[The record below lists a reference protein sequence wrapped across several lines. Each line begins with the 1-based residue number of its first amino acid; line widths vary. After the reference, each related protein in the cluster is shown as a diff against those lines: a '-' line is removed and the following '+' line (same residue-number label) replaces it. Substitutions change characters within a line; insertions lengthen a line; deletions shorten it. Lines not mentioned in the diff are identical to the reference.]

1 MNHAIPGVV
10 RNIGGK
16 VVETVSLRDIY
27 DFIDPSP
34 PFHDWASRVMGVARL
49 AEGKDYLKATVK
61 TAGRPRTEYYLTI
74 SAGKKVSTAA
84 LSAKG
89 QVVREA
95 LNERPIKGR
104 REKREEAKAK
114 VQKVPKTLHEALR
127 LAADLS
133 EKNQE
138 LIKKIEES
146 QFMNQFARLIVE
158 QVQVAFPSRL
168 EL

>member
-1 MNHAIPGVV
+1 MNHVIPGVI
-10 RNIGGK
+10 RSINGK
-16 VVETVSLRDIY
+16 AAETVNLRDIY
-27 DFIDPSP
+27 DFITPSR
-34 PFHDWASRVMGVARL
+34 PFHDWASKVMGVARL
-49 AEGKDYLKATVK
+49 VEGKDYLKATVK
-61 TAGRPRTEYYLTI
+61 TAGRPRREYYLTI

-95 LNERPIKGR
+95 LNERPAKGR
-104 REKREEAKAK
+104 RGRREESKAK